1 MNKRLFYI
9 VFFCLALAL
18 PIRAEVVVLRS
29 GQIIKGEIL
38 LNNEEVIVLR
48 LKNGTKYQYPQAEVA
63 DVKTEDSDS
72 DVKQETHTETTK
84 RNVTTQ
90 LLATAGAAYIPN
102 HGWGGAMETH
112 LRIGTRSILNQPIF
126 LGGSVGYRGVFKP
139 NNNYSWIPL
148 QLAFQAP
155 ITLLRSIEH
164 QPLLGASVGYAFATN
179 KNYKGGLCAGM
190 DVGMLFRLN
199 QRTAISLSLTAQWQQ
214 TYIQISEIINHTEY
228 ANFVGCSIVELG
240 LKFGVQF

>member
-1 MNKRLFYI
+1 M
-9 VFFCLALAL
+9 
-18 PIRAEVVVLRS
+18 LRS

-48 LKNGTKYQYPQAEVA
+48 LKNGTKYQYPQTEVVT
-63 DVKTEDSDS
+63 VKTEEAGSE
-72 DVKQETHTETTK
+72 VKQETHLQKRK

-90 LLATAGAAYIPN
+90 ILATAGAAYIPN
-102 HGWGGAMETH
+102 QCWGGALETH
-112 LRIGTRSILNQPIF
+112 LRIGTCSISNQPIF

-139 NNNYSWIPL
+139 DDTYSWIPL

-155 ITLLRSIEH
+155 ITVLPSIEH

-179 KNYKGGLCAGM
+179 KNYKGGLCAGT
-190 DVGMLFRLN
+190 DIGMLFHLN

-214 TYIQISEIINHTEY
+214 TYIHISEIINHIEY

-240 LKFGVQF
+240 MKFGVHF